1 MINKTFEY
9 FFRQAKPRT
18 HFKIKKKNKD
28 LSSEEYRFQKPKNKN
43 WIPAI
48 NYHSIETFIEA
59 KRSKIQEKIEKA
71 WPLKYSILTIKE
83 RKDK

>member
-43 WIPAI
+43 
-48 NYHSIETFIEA
+48 
-59 KRSKIQEKIEKA
+59 
-71 WPLKYSILTIKE
+71 
-83 RKDK
+83 